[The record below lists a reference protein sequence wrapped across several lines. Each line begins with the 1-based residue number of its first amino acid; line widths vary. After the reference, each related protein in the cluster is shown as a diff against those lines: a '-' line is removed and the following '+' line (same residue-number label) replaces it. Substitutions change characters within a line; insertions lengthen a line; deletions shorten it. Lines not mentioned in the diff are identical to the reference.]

1 MFAIFFILNRRLR
14 YKKRGKRISSNC
26 SAIGGWGT
34 LGVILDQYYIRLSEI
49 AVNDFS
55 FLKIYFIKISIY
67 KYAMNIE
74 VAQIRDVLL

>member
-14 YKKRGKRISSNC
+14 YKKRGKSSNC